1 MEGNESPKTHSVLI
15 TTVRTQ
21 LNSWPISSEDV
32 TVDIIWDLDDEL
44 ISDLR
49 IKTGRCRD
57 RKNSTAIYIGTAI
70 LKASEVVFR

>member
-1 MEGNESPKTHSVLI
+1 MYFYDNICNGVVL
-15 TTVRTQ
+15 TTERKGHW
-21 LNSWPISSEDV
+21 LIGKDV